1 MVFLSNLYLRNFE
14 TGEYFMKKTDWYK
27 DAVIYQI
34 YPRSFCD
41 SNNDGFGDIKGIIS
55 KLDYLKNLGINCVW
69 LSPIYDSPQED
80 NGYDIADYYN
90 IYPPFGTMEDFDL
103 MLSEMHKRGIRLIM
117 DLVVNHTSSEHEWFK
132 MALEKPSS
140 KYRDYYIIKKGKKNG
155 KKPPNNWTGF
165 FGGSTWEKI
174 NNTSDYYLHLF
185 AKGQPDL
192 NWENP
197 QVRKEVKNILKFWFD
212 KGVDGFRCDVI
223 TLISKKQDFK
233 SRFPSLALCGK
244 DAFINGPRLHEYLQ
258 ELNRDVI
265 SKYDVMTV
273 GETVFSNIDDAKKLV
288 DPKRKELTMIFNFD
302 HTDTDN
308 YFGVKYIKRKFKV
321 NRLKRVVGKWQKGL
335 YKNGWNSLFIENH
348 DQRRSVGRFGTCE
361 EYRKEGA
368 KMLATLYFLLQGTPF
383 IYEGQEIGMTNAHFK
398 SIDEI
403 VDIEAHNMDN
413 MAKSNKLIG
422 MLIKNTIF
430 DVSRDNARTPMQW
443 DDSKFA
449 GFSKVKPWLKV
460 TDNYKEINAKESVS
474 DPDSIYHYYKKLIK
488 FRIGNEI
495 IKNGKYE
502 EILANNRNL
511 FAYKRLYKGQELI
524 VICSFYKKRKKIS
537 KLKKYRELKLIMSN
551 YDENDLD
558 TLKPY
563 ECRVY
568 LNQK

>member
-1 MVFLSNLYLRNFE
+1 
-14 TGEYFMKKTDWYK
+14 MKNTNWYK

-41 SNNDGFGDIKGIIS
+41 SDNDGFGDIKGIIS
-55 KLDYLKNLGINCVW
+55 KLDYLKDLGVNCVW
-69 LSPIYDSPQED
+69 LSPVYCSPQED
-80 NGYDIADYYN
+80 NGYDISDYYN
-90 IYPPFGTMEDFDL
+90 IYSRFGTMEDFDL
-103 MLSEMHKRGIRLIM
+103 MLEEMHKRGIKLVM

-132 MALEKPSS
+132 QAISNKNS
-140 KYRDYYIIKKGKKNG
+140 KYRDYYIIKEGMKNG
-155 KKPPNNWTGF
+155 RKPPNNWTGF
-165 FGGSTWEKI
+165 FGGSTWERI
-174 NNTSDYYLHLF
+174 ENSTEYYLHLF

-197 QVRKEVKNILKFWFD
+197 KVREEVKNILKFWFD

-233 SRFPSLALCGK
+233 SRFPSIALCGK

-258 ELNRDVI
+258 ELNSNVI

-273 GETVFSNIDDAKKLV
+273 GETVFSSIEDAKKLV
-288 DPKRKELTMIFNFD
+288 DPDRKELTMIFNFD

-308 YFGVKYIKRKFKV
+308 HMGVKYLRKKFKV
-321 NRLKRVVGKWQKGL
+321 KNFKKVIKKWQLGL
-335 YKNGWNSLFIENH
+335 HGCGWNSLFIENH

-368 KMLATLYFLLQGTPF
+368 KMLATLYFFLQGTPF

-403 VDIEAHNMDN
+403 VDIEAHNMYKI
-413 MAKSNKLIG
+413 AKSNKLLG
-422 MLIKNTIF
+422 LLIKDSIF

-443 DDSKFA
+443 DDTEYG
-449 GFSKVKPWLKV
+449 GFSTAKPWLMV
-460 TDNYKEINAKESVS
+460 NENYKSINTKESIK
-474 DPDSIYHYYKKLIK
+474 DPNSIYHFYQKLIK

-495 IKNGKYE
+495 IKNGTYE
-502 EILANNRNL
+502 EILPHYKNV
-511 FAYKRLYKGQELI
+511 FAYKRTYEGKELL
-524 VICSFYKKRKKIS
+524 VVCSFAKKDQKI
-537 KLKKYRELKLIMSN
+537 KGLDEFNKNEIVVSN
-551 YDENDLD
+551 YKDNLPNI
-558 TLKPY
+558 LKPY

-568 LNQK
+568 SLK